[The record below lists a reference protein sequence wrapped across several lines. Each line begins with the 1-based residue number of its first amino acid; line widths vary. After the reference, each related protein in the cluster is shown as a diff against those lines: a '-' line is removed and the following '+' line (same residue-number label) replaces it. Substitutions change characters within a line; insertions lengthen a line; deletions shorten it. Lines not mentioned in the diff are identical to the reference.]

1 MTENERLTHVCGS
14 GIKLGHWSSHKK
26 DELIERLAAYEDTGV
41 TPEQIRAMLKAGGL
55 ALAAVGNIPGYEV
68 FKDGKQE

>member
-14 GIKLGHWSSHKK
+14 GIKLGHWSNHKK

-68 FKDGKQE
+68 FK

>member
-1 MTENERLTHVCGS
+1 MTENERLTHACGS

-55 ALAAVGNIPGYEV
+55 GLAAVGNIPGYEV
-68 FKDGKQE
+68 FKDGK